1 MPASL
6 ATLNA
11 VTKEIYRGKLQK
23 QLNDEVVALK
33 RIVRSKEGVVNEV
46 GGKYVT
52 FPIHTRRNTGI
63 GARNENEALP
73 PAGQQGTTAARVGL
87 KYLYGAMELTGQAIS
102 LVDTDYNA
110 FLTAV
115 DFESER
121 LRVDLALD
129 LNRQVYGDGT
139 GTLAACTAQGPVNT
153 LTVSDTT
160 LLDLDMSIDIVD
172 KTNGTVLAAGRTV
185 TSIPSSTTF
194 VISGAAVTTTV
205 NHVLTRTGNWNREWT
220 GLKAI
225 IAASGTLYNVD
236 PTLHPVWTANV
247 DANGGVA
254 RAVSEGLF
262 NVMSDTIKNRGGK
275 STLMLTTYGVRR
287 AYLNLL
293 QTQRSYVN
301 TNGKFDGGYSS
312 VAYSTP
318 DGDIPIVVDRMAPK
332 GTAWFINEEAIKVY
346 RENDWEFMDY
356 GGDKWRLKQTG
367 GNDYDAYIARLYQYS
382 ELGTDRRN
390 THGAIF
396 DLSEN

>member
-33 RIVRSKEGVVNEV
+33 RIVRSSDNIVNEV

-73 PAGQQGTTAARVGL
+73 PAGQQGTTAARIGL
-87 KYLYGAMELTGQAIS
+87 KYLYGAMELTGQAIN
-102 LVDTDYNA
+102 LVDTNYNS
-110 FLTAV
+110 FLSAV
-115 DFESER
+115 EFESER

-139 GTLAACTAQGPVNT
+139 GAIAACTAQAGVTT
-153 LTVSDTT
+153 LTVDSTT
-160 LLDLDMSIDIVD
+160 LLELDELIDIVD
-172 KTNGTVLAAGRTV
+172 KTNGTVLAAGRTI
-185 TSIPSSTTF
+185 TAIPSATT
-194 VISGAAVTTTV
+194 VTISGAVVTTTV
-205 NHVLTRTGNWNREWT
+205 NHVLTRAGNWNREWT

-225 IAASGTLYNVD
+225 IASSGTLYNVD
-236 PTLHPVWTANV
+236 PTLHPVWKANV
-247 DANGGVA
+247 DSNGGVG

-262 NVMSDTIKNRGGK
+262 NVMSDTIKQAGGK
-275 STLMLTTYGVRR
+275 TTLILTSFGVRR
-287 AYLNLL
+287 AYANLL
-293 QTQRSYVN
+293 QQQRQYVN
-301 TNGKFDGGYSS
+301 TAEFTGGYKGL
-312 VAYSTP
+312 AYVTP
-318 DGDIPIVVDRMAPK
+318 DGEVPMVIDRMAPK
-332 GTAWFINEEAIKVY
+332 GTAWFVNEDALTVY
-346 RENDWEFMDY
+346 RENDWDFMDY

-390 THGAIF
+390 THGVIF
-396 DLSEN
+396 DLTEN